1 MKNLG
6 KLASAAAIGAFAL
19 VGFGAT
25 SASAA
30 AIVSALFCNTAC
42 GPGGTFVDGSVG
54 TVTDF
59 LADKTDTYDFTFT
72 MGPTSNPS
80 LMQLAAA
87 ITKHG
92 QPVHLPV
99 AFDLY
104 SGTPNGGGTFLQ
116 TTAPTQVNATMSLT
130 LAPGD
135 YYMELTPGYTDKR
148 NELISGGLAIG
159 GSGGV
164 PEPASW
170 SMMIV
175 GVALLGAGLR
185 IKGRSG
191 ASVLAA

>member
-1 MKNLG
+1 MVTLR

-19 VGFGAT
+19 AGFGAT
-25 SASAA
+25 SANAA
-30 AIVSALFCNTAC
+30 TIVSALFCNHDC
-42 GPGGTFVDGSVG
+42 GAGGTFIDGSVG
-54 TVTDF
+54 TVTNF

-72 MGPTSNPS
+72 MGPTTNPA

-87 ITKHG
+87 ITNKFGVTH
-92 QPVHLPV
+92 HLPV

-104 SGTPNGGGTFLQ
+104 SGDPGSGVLITSAND
-116 TTAPTQVNATMSLT
+116 QVNATLSLP
-130 LAPGD
+130 LSQGD
-135 YYMELTPGYTDKR
+135 YYMELTPGYTDKK

-159 GSGGV
+159 GGAV

-185 IKGRSG
+185 LRGRAG
-191 ASVLAA
+191 ALAA